1 MPPGTA
7 TRTMAA
13 STQEENMTSRVLVA
27 CATKKGST
35 REVAETIADV
45 LRGQGSDADVVE
57 AGAVDDPD
65 SYDAVVLGGA
75 IYMGRWHRDA
85 LRLLERHRKTLAGMP
100 VFVFGMGPRT
110 LAEDEVAGSRL
121 ALDIALAKVPEVEPL
136 SLAIFGGVVDP
147 AKLRFPFS
155 RMPASDARD
164 WHAIRD
170 WADAIGSRLA
180 GAPAGAAR

>member
-13 STQEENMTSRVLVA
+13 ATQEENMTSRVLVA
-27 CATKKGST
+27 YATKKGST

-85 LRLLERHRKTLAGMP
+85 LRLLKRHRETLRGIP

-110 LAEDEVAGSRL
+110 LAEDEVAESRA
-121 ALDIALAKVPEVEPL
+121 ALDRALETVPEIEPIAV
-136 SLAIFGGVVDP
+136 AIFGGVVDP
-147 AKLRFPFS
+147 AKLHFP
-155 RMPASDARD
+155 
-164 WHAIRD
+164 
-170 WADAIGSRLA
+170 
-180 GAPAGAAR
+180 